1 MEIEEIAGTWQPW
14 QPLLIIG
21 LYIVVVLGI
30 ALAARR
36 KQVDKSAHDFFVTNW
51 KTGWVG
57 ISFSIAATS
66 GSAGFVMGTIG
77 VFYTNPPALSGYV
90 FGMLFAPLILWF
102 VGRRL
107 WPLGRRDG
115 FITYTDF
122 IGDFYQSE
130 RLRVVVSV
138 LVVTFFAPYFA
149 VNLMAPG
156 LLLQALT
163 GGAIPY
169 WAGVLLMAVI
179 GTGYVLLGGMRA
191 VIWTDIA
198 QALVIYITFLTLIPV
213 VVYAAGGVDG
223 IVASI
228 PAQSLTY
235 DFSWNMWMLVISWMV
250 LLGLMQPSNPDRA
263 FRLLAANSLAT
274 IQRGAIASC
283 VLLGLSAT
291 IAMSLAWTFRA
302 LLPGVGNPDLV
313 MPLGIAQHAMY
324 LMPLFIVAVWA
335 GGMSTL
341 DSGLMACTAMLT
353 QDVYKRNINP
363 EATSARVM
371 MLSRILVVLFG
382 VFATFVALAE
392 PPFLWYLIGAAG
404 GVAMQWLPAML
415 FGLYWR
421 RANAPA
427 AWAGIMSGMAVTV
440 LFQYVFTSPWPG
452 PGGPAIM
459 GFGVQLPLYVTV
471 ALLTRPQPEAHLER
485 YQGIFRKAEPALP
498 RASGAAARQESP
510 LT

>member
-1 MEIEEIAGTWQPW
+1 VGIEDIAGTWQPW

-21 LYIVVVLGI
+21 LYILIVLGI
-30 ALAARR
+30 ALAARI
-36 KQVDKSAHDFFVTNW
+36 KQVDKSEHDFFITSW

-77 VFYTNPPALSGYV
+77 AFYMNPPALTGYV
-90 FGMLFAPLILWF
+90 FGMLFAPLVLWF

-107 WPLGRRDG
+107 WPIGRRDG

-122 IGDFYQSE
+122 IGDFYRSE

-163 GGAIPY
+163 GGVIPY
-169 WAGVLLMAVI
+169 WVGVILMAVI

-213 VVYAAGGVDG
+213 VVYAAGGFDH
-223 IVASI
+223 IIASI
-228 PAQSLTY
+228 PAQSFTY
-235 DFSWNMWMLVISWMV
+235 DFSWNMWMLVVSWMV

-263 FRLLAANSLAT
+263 FRLLAASSLST

-291 IAMSLAWTFRA
+291 IAMSLAWIFRV

-313 MPLGIAQHAMY
+313 MPMGIAQYAMY

-341 DSGLMACTAMLT
+341 DSGLMACTSMLT
-353 QDVYKRNINP
+353 RDVYTRNINP
-363 EATSARVM
+363 QASPPQVM
-371 MLSRILVVLFG
+371 RLSRILIVLLG
-382 VFATFVALAE
+382 IFATFVALAE

-427 AWAGIMSGMAVTV
+427 AWAGILSGMTVTV

-459 GFGVQLPLYVTV
+459 GLGVQVPLYVIV
-471 ALLTRPQPEAHLER
+471 ALLTKPQPEAHLER
-485 YQGIFRKAEPALP
+485 YQGLFRSAEAVSPLAT
-498 RASGAAARQESP
+498 RASARQEIP